1 MMGVKVNSESFN
13 SLDMHKIFKFG
24 IPIVIVFLLFV
35 ILFEIESSS
44 SDYEGQ
50 VVFDEQAP
58 GTYEL
63 EIISYF
69 EKEYNVYVENG
80 KEVEV
85 EILNRSGAYFGKF
98 ADPEL
103 EENAPMEGFECIGR
117 IQGGEEDDTYS
128 IRFTMADNETAA
140 VMIREIGVAPMD
152 GGLLMFVPIALPI
165 LIFAYIG
172 LLMRQT
178 EKPNTQDNI
187 QKTDYS
193 SLSNDTDTIEQR
205 FRKFQNSENFDTRI
219 RWDDGIVKVLVG
231 GNSSHGLTI
240 GTLLGSLLAFICV
253 FAAISEAN
261 WPMTGMTIFAFICLF
276 ALFLGHFRGEQFLFV
291 YDDHLEVLYER
302 MNYQTPEIHL
312 NTPISEIT
320 EIKNYTREVV
330 TSDASEG
337 HTSTLEIQVTGIVLK
352 NPYDER
358 SLTQSEY
365 GIPLVEIHSSTQI
378 EAEKMADALNY
389 LLQIS
394 QPIETEL
401 EPKGKVWWDA
411 KQD

>member
-1 MMGVKVNSESFN
+1 MN
-13 SLDMHKIFKFG
+13 KILKFG
-24 IPIVIVFLLFV
+24 IPVVIVFLLCVF
-35 ILFEIESSS
+35 LFEIGSSS
-44 SDYEGQ
+44 TDYEGQ
-50 VVFDEQAP
+50 MVFDEQAP

-63 EIISYF
+63 EIITYF

-85 EILNRSGAYFGKF
+85 EIFNSDYYGAHFQTCEDYQ
-98 ADPEL
+98 DCDII

-117 IQGGEEDDTYS
+117 IYGGEGDDTYS

-140 VMIREIGVAPMD
+140 VMIREIGVEEVGP
-152 GGLLMFVPIALPI
+152 LLMLVPIALPM

-172 LLMRQT
+172 LLMMQT
-178 EKPNTQDNI
+178 EKPNTQNNI

-193 SLSNDTDTIEQR
+193 SLSNETDTIEQR

-240 GTLLGSLLAFICV
+240 GMLLGSLIAVIYV
-253 FAAISEAN
+253 FTGITEAN
-261 WPMTGMTIFAFICLF
+261 WPMMGMAIFAFICLF
-276 ALFLGHFRGEQFLFV
+276 ALFLGNFRGEQFLFV

-312 NTPISEIT
+312 NTPISDIT

-330 TSDASEG
+330 TSDASDG
-337 HTSTLEIQVTGIVLK
+337 HTSSHEIQ
-352 NPYDER
+352 
-358 SLTQSEY
+358 
-365 GIPLVEIHSSTQI
+365 
-378 EAEKMADALNY
+378 
-389 LLQIS
+389 
-394 QPIETEL
+394 
-401 EPKGKVWWDA
+401 
-411 KQD
+411 

>member
-1 MMGVKVNSESFN
+1 
-13 SLDMHKIFKFG
+13 MHKIFKFG
-24 IPIVIVFLLFV
+24 IPVVIVFLIFGSLYE
-35 ILFEIESSS
+35 LGSSPT
-44 SDYEGQ
+44 DYEGQ
-50 VVFDEQAP
+50 MVFDEQAP

-63 EIISYF
+63 EIITYF

-85 EILNRSGAYFGKF
+85 EVEILNNDYSGAHFQTCEDYR
-98 ADPEL
+98 DCDII

-117 IQGGEEDDTYS
+117 IYGGEGDDTYS
-128 IRFTMADNETAA
+128 ILFTMADNETAA
-140 VMIREIGVAPMD
+140 VMIREVAVE
-152 GGLLMFVPIALPI
+152 GEVGSLLMLVPIALPM

-172 LLMRQT
+172 LLMRGNG
-178 EKPNTQDNI
+178 KPNTQNNI

-193 SLSNDTDTIEQR
+193 SLSNETDTIEQR

-240 GTLLGSLLAFICV
+240 GMLLGSLIAVIYV
-253 FAAISEAN
+253 FTGITEAN
-261 WPMTGMTIFAFICLF
+261 WPMMGMALFAFICLF
-276 ALFLGHFRGEQFLFV
+276 ALFLGNFRGERFLFV

-312 NTPISEIT
+312 NTPISDIT
-320 EIKNYTREVV
+320 EIKNYTRWVES
-330 TSDASEG
+330 SDASEG
-337 HTSTLEIQVTGIVLK
+337 YTSSYEIQVTGIVLK
-352 NPYDER
+352 NPDDER
-358 SLTQSEY
+358 SLTQSKY

-401 EPKGKVWWDA
+401 EPKGKVWWDV